1 MALLRSLIGFARKL
15 PPTDR
20 ESAPSES
27 SGELLTTPPTME
39 RVMTIPWV
47 SRALGAEL
55 LPEFLYE
62 SLGLGRLLADRE
74 WPPSSF
80 PQWRVDKVAMAYA
93 IIFWRRVG
101 LPRPGPRD

>member
-1 MALLRSLIGFARKL
+1 MSLLRSLTGFARKL

-20 ESAPSES
+20 KSTPSES
-27 SGELLTTPPTME
+27 SRELLTTPPTME
-39 RVMTIPWV
+39 GVMTITFV
-47 SRALGAEL
+47 SRALFAEL
-55 LPEFLYE
+55 LSEFLYE

-80 PQWRVDKVAMAYA
+80 PQWRVDMVAMVYA

-101 LPRPGPRD
+101 LAF